1 MKKYLLVAL
10 LIFAAC
16 RPGPN
21 EPRLACEENN
31 DGLTVPAGFCAIV
44 VADSLGRARHLTVRE
59 NGDVYVALRQPTDE
73 GGIVALRDMDGDGRA
88 DTIAYF
94 GDLGGT
100 GIHLHDEWLYFGAD
114 TLIMR
119 YAMQENALLPDG
131 NVQIIVE
138 GFHNQATHAVK
149 PFEFDQSGGM
159 YVNIGV
165 PSNACQAQSRIP
177 EVEGLDPCPLS

>member
-1 MKKYLLVAL
+1 MIFVGTIDEKIFIGCVV
-10 LIFAAC
+10 IFAAC

-94 GDLGGT
+94 
-100 GIHLHDEWLYFGAD
+100 W
-114 TLIMR
+114 
-119 YAMQENALLPDG
+119 
-131 NVQIIVE
+131 
-138 GFHNQATHAVK
+138 
-149 PFEFDQSGGM
+149 
-159 YVNIGV
+159 
-165 PSNACQAQSRIP
+165 
-177 EVEGLDPCPLS
+177 GLRGYGYSLA